1 MQWPV
6 LVGRRRVRPIAG
18 RWPDWK
24 QQIADQCDGRCVY
37 CAIGESR
44 FGGIRNFH
52 VEHFRPKKRFEALEN
67 EITNLYLACAIC
79 NVLKGDDW
87 PADPA
92 ADHSVATYPD
102 PALTDYNKLLSV
114 SPTTH
119 EVAAV
124 TLSGKYMI
132 ERVLLNRAQLVL
144 ERRLSAAVVFLS
156 DFEAW
161 VHGAVGE
168 MSPEELR
175 DVIDVLVEVS
185 RARTTALAARPYR
198 DSDAKRQVRAKAR
211 KKR

>member
-1 MQWPV
+1 MRPAGGQWS
-6 LVGRRRVRPIAG
+6 
-18 RWPDWK
+18 DWK

-37 CAIGESR
+37 CAIVESR

-87 PADPA
+87 PGDPVS
-92 ADHSVATYPD
+92 DHSVATYPD
-102 PALTDYNKLLSV
+102 PALADYNKLLSV

-124 TLSGKYMI
+124 TLSGKYVI
-132 ERVLLNRAQLVL
+132 ERVLLNRAQLIL
-144 ERRLSAAVVFLS
+144 ERRLSAALTFLS
-156 DFEAW
+156 DFEEW
-161 VHGAVGE
+161 VHGAVAE
-168 MSPEELR
+168 MSSEELR
-175 DVIDVLVEVS
+175 DVIDVLVAVS
-185 RARTTALAARPYR
+185 RARTTVLAARPYR
-198 DSDAKRQVRAKAR
+198 DSDAKRQVKAKAR